1 MKRGTIF
8 PCVLLGVLVVAGLAG
23 GLILAQ
29 WAPSASPF
37 IGATPR
43 SGASALLP
51 NSPTPFPMQDTRTTP
66 QAAGPDRIG
75 GQPTPAR
82 PLGLPPT
89 PRPSDPYQLT
99 IYGHRTVDTRRSM
112 REATVV
118 AIGTVTQVHPARWT
132 TPDGRRPENPH
143 APTNL
148 ETIYT
153 PVRVEVERYLKGE
166 RSESQLLIFALGGV
180 VGKDSVEARVSD
192 VNVFQEGQRVIVF
205 LVDKNLKLDGVPL
218 WSIVERYTLTD
229 DGQAVNSLHSLPLT
243 ELLDE
248 VYAAL
253 QPESD

>member
-8 PCVLLGVLVVAGLAG
+8 PYVLLGVLVVAGLAG